1 MCNCKKIVI
10 SFCTDSRMLTIWR
23 WFEYGAYRQQ
33 SKINLVDIGIL
44 WIYID
49 DSAVW
54 VIPHQVHFTPDFA
67 LGGAQ
72 NLQIQNPEWSRTL
85 NF

>member
-1 MCNCKKIVI
+1 MVRTGKI
-10 SFCTDSRMLTIWR
+10 
-23 WFEYGAYRQQ
+23 

-49 DSAVW
+49 DNAVW
-54 VIPHQVHFTPDFA
+54 VIPHQAHFTPDFA
-67 LGGAQ
+67 PGGAQ